1 MADERVEFWS
11 HVAARYDHVVDL
23 QIGGKTRAMVRE
35 RVAREGDL
43 GRLVEFGC
51 GTAFYTEELA
61 RNADMLLATDVSP
74 GMLELPKQRVKA
86 ANVTFQ
92 TEDCQQ
98 TSLPE
103 GLFDTAFMSLVI
115 HFTEP
120 AQTLAEMWRI
130 LRPGGTLIIA
140 NLDPQALNGLDRI
153 CSLIR
158 IGYRGVVGYRLKPP
172 KGFGRNVM
180 TEKQLRELLGRSRF
194 RVDSTETIRD
204 PSRSSNIP
212 IQYVRAAKI

>member
-1 MADERVEFWS
+1 MAEERVEFWS
-11 HVAARYDHVVDL
+11 NVAARYDRVVDL
-23 QIGGKTRAMVRE
+23 QIGGRTRAMVRE
-35 RVAREGDL
+35 RVAHEGDL

-51 GTAFYTEELA
+51 GTAFYTEVLA
-61 RNADMLLATDVSP
+61 RNADTLLATDVSP
-74 GMLELPKQRVKA
+74 GMLDLAKQRVKA

-92 TEDCQQ
+92 AEDCQH
-98 TSLPE
+98 TSLAD
-103 GLFDTAFMSLVI
+103 GAFDTAFMSLVI

-120 AQTLAEMWRI
+120 AQTMAEMRRI

-158 IGYRGVVGYRLKPP
+158 IVYRGVVGYRLKPP
-172 KGFGRNVM
+172 KGLGRNVM
-180 TEKQLRELLGRSRF
+180 TEKQLGDLLGRSRF

-212 IQYVRAAKI
+212 VQYIRAVKI